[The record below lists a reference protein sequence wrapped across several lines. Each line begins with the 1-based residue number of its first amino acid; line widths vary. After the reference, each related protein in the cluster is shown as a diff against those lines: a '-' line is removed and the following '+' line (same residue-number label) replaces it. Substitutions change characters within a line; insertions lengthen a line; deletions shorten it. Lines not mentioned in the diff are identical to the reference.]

1 MPFATT
7 KVYLLP
13 IGLMTGEVIFSVF
26 ETKSWFSETTRV
38 SHTNLKFT
46 EVAYSFPILKTTW
59 KFMEVRGVRKEGFS
73 LLLKLYLG
81 FLKLRGK
88 EEKVAPP
95 IIKTISR
102 FPETTWEG
110 GEGCSTYY

>member
-95 IIKTISR
+95 IIEMVPVST
-102 FPETTWEG
+102 P
-110 GEGCSTYY
+110 STYQFPSRSNFL